1 MNRFIVI
8 LLLIAPNFLFAT
20 NYVNEFPTYLYG
32 DIRPIAAIYNAIA
45 MISSNTIYNTIISI
59 AVLYSI
65 FNIGFLVITKA
76 DLISALKS
84 GSFTIGAL
92 SVLLVPVDVHL
103 VDKRLDKGLITN
115 YYDDSILGYE
125 KISNVPWL
133 VAITPSVATT
143 ISSDLIELVD
153 TVFKGNT
160 LNYSGMKD
168 IGKVGFADIGFGN
181 AYESINK
188 IVENYSFDELG
199 TTDALNFKSDFKSY
213 LSECV
218 LPMSVTNKKVSANL
232 LAPTKDIYS
241 ALAPAEIGVDS
252 TYSITRRDGTSTDCV
267 SFYNNEIKTNITS
280 LTTDTNSKIA
290 KLVGVPDVLALK
302 GLDRIALADIQSDV
316 FASSTAQLTIYAQ
329 NLAAAPL
336 VQSLFENYYRGTPIS
351 GQDIANNITGAKST
365 AAIQTQGLGQFKWMS
380 QILPYALHFLF
391 GIILAASILT
401 IIMAMARGL
410 YQGSAV
416 ARNYFAGFIQFE
428 SIRVSL
434 ALVNNLV
441 LYYSVIDAADKL
453 TAFGG
458 NPIAI
463 TRIPSY
469 LNYIATMEG
478 ISGILGISAI
488 FIIPMIALKGDVTS
502 AASAMQ
508 SLSGRYQGN
517 DIDNATE
524 AISKSS
530 AREKALATNEEAITA
545 KLSKMGLSVPAGR
558 APIDYY
564 NSVTNDLQRM
574 NSGIGNM
581 INQDKMDNYSK
592 GVVAK
597 TTSDI
602 SNTAGFGS
610 TANLD
615 SISKVS
621 QQDGQVMGNTTNF
634 TDSMRSSTGWDGTK
648 VARGRALEGV
658 GKDLSTMGASDSV
671 QNSDLEQFAKGS
683 SNQGK
688 MNMAKTLGAGLVN
701 ITNKDLEDLQYGS
714 KAGIDSEIGKAKGV
728 RKNYDQYGEDAYKTT
743 SEYGERSNMSKT
755 MAKLDAQGGMEG
767 AISIDTKDSSFKA
780 SQQKGS
786 VEGTEETANR
796 IKQAGESIGDAL
808 SRISK
813 ELTSG
818 KLASDNRMINE
829 FNDNY
834 KNGGYV
840 GAQEDSA
847 SLKAAQTMG
856 NIKAQ
861 RSFGF
866 LDDNGITSKGLKS
879 NEIAPMEN
887 AAIADAKYSTFYG
900 NKAQQSAESVAK
912 ELKDSSLRSADST
925 ARSEAAN
932 QKLDKDATEKYVAN
946 AIANKSKE
954 VDSKFKELGIT
965 NDKDQVQTGDAMV
978 QALAK
983 MGAMNYA
990 SSKTLTFDGMD
1001 INMGIDSSTG
1011 QAKIHKANASRNVN
1025 TGDSTSHDS
1034 TTSQKT
1040 GNSKVFDNG
1049 TTTLNNTTPLT
1060 TLAMERFD
1068 GDLQKAADWAR
1079 SAEGAK
1085 WAMSLENEASLV
1097 AAELAHQVTPQNK
1110 QGDHGEMTAMV
1121 AGAGMVGAVGLY
1133 GINKFTKKPVKMDT
1147 TGYNQITDKD
1157 GNIKGYEDAEGNRVA
1172 DKNGYRLD
1180 DDGRKVKKGVF
1191 GRATTRAWDK
1201 AKENFEKISPFSR
1214 KEETLNSSADSS
1226 PDHNNNEPS
1235 NSTKN
1240 GSEKEMKT
1248 ENVNEHND
1256 SSNKNNSNYNT
1267 NSNEMPHET
1276 KEHPKITGFATAA
1289 EASAAGLDTKGF
1301 FRQRFDA
1308 AQNALHNGGNWK
1320 TKMGLTASAL
1330 ILGSQSETF
1339 ANTLNAVDPMQLVM
1353 GQDLGKDS
1361 DIVSAQNMLSPKMV
1375 QSQLNAIPETMK
1387 FLGSDSAQ
1395 NTILKQVH
1403 EQYQNNLSNLK
1414 NHSLTQQEFDNN
1426 NMQLNSILT
1435 NAFSNKPITQN
1446 SMEYAGLNTQN
1457 MSFNNGELD
1466 MQKTVATLSGNKSKI
1481 SGTSQYAPSDF
1492 ANVLRDGQVR
1502 AEFGAMNQEQN
1513 QQASFFDNAKDQRME
1528 LNMMEMRSSI
1538 NELQEG
1544 KQFSDIQIT
1553 REEFESMQKDL
1564 KRIRK
1569 K

>member
-834 KNGGYV
+834 KQHGGFV

-847 SLKAAQTMG
+847 SLKASQTMG
-856 NIKAQ
+856 NIQAQ
-861 RSFGF
+861 RKFGF
-866 LDDNGITSKGLKS
+866 LDDNGITDKGLKS

-887 AAIADAKYSTFYG
+887 AAIAEAKYNTFYG
-900 NKAQQSAESVAK
+900 PKGQESAQSVANELRNSSTRSAEMEARNEAIK
-912 ELKDSSLRSADST
+912 KGLNKDD
-925 ARSEAAN
+925 
-932 QKLDKDATEKYVAN
+932 TEKLVAQ
-946 AIANKSKE
+946 AIATKNSE
-954 VDSKFKELGIT
+954 VDKKFKELGIT
-965 NDKDQVQTGDAMV
+965 NDQGIVQSGDAMV
-978 QALAK
+978 TALAK

-1001 INMGIDSSTG
+1001 INMGVDSSTG
-1011 QAKIHKANASRNVN
+1011 QAKVHKANASRNVSA
-1025 TGDSTSHDS
+1025 GDANSFDNV
-1034 TTSQKT
+1034 TSQKT
-1040 GNSKVFDNG
+1040 G
-1049 TTTLNNTTPLT
+1049 TNTDYYNDKKALHNTEALT
-1060 TLAMERFD
+1060 TLALKD
-1068 GDLQKAADWAR
+1068 SNGNLDKAARLQRNADM
-1079 SAEGAK
+1079 AK
-1085 WAMSLENEASLV
+1085 WAMDPRNELSLAAGKVADVVTPNNKDDGGNESGETAALV
-1097 AAELAHQVTPQNK
+1097 AGSL
-1110 QGDHGEMTAMV
+1110 
-1121 AGAGMVGAVGLY
+1121 GAGGAALY
-1133 GINKFTKKPVKMDT
+1133 AFDKVTKKPIKVDT
-1147 TGYNQITDKD
+1147 EKYSPITDDK
-1157 GNIKGYEDAEGNRVA
+1157 GNLQGYEDEKGNKVA
-1172 DKNGYRLD
+1172 DKNGYKLNEH
-1180 DDGRKVKKGVF
+1180 GEKVKKGAV
-1191 GRATTRAWDK
+1191 GRATTRAWEN
-1201 AKENFEKISPFSR
+1201 AKEKFEKISPFSR
-1214 KEETLNSSADSS
+1214 KEETLNSPADSS
-1226 PDHNNNEPS
+1226 PEHKNNEPK
-1235 NSTKN
+1235 NST
-1240 GSEKEMKT
+1240 SDH
-1248 ENVNEHND
+1248 VD

-1267 NSNEMPHET
+1267 NSEGTHTSNADIG

-1435 NAFSNKPITQN
+1435 NAVSNKPITQN

>member
-1 MNRFIVI
+1 MKRLLI
-8 LLLIAPNFLFAT
+8 LLIFLLPNILLAT

-65 FNIGFLVITKA
+65 FNVGFLVITKA
-76 DLISALKS
+76 DLIGALKS
-84 GSFTIGAL
+84 TSFTIGAL

-115 YYDDSILGYE
+115 YYDDSVLGYE

-199 TTDALNFKSDFKSY
+199 TEDALNFKSDFKSY

-241 ALAPAEIGVDS
+241 ALSPAQIGVDS

-267 SFYNNEIKTNITS
+267 TFYNNEIKTNVAS
-280 LTTDTNSKIA
+280 LTVDTNAKIS

-351 GQDIANNITGAKST
+351 GQDIANNITGSKST

-517 DIDNATE
+517 DIENATE

-615 SISKVS
+615 SISRVS

-671 QNSDLEQFAKGS
+671 QNSDLEQYAKGS

-834 KNGGYV
+834 KHGGYV

-866 LDDNGITSKGLKS
+866 LDDSGITTKGLKS

-900 NKAQQSAESVAK
+900 DKAQESAESVAK
-912 ELKDSSLRSADST
+912 ELKDSSLRSTEST

-1040 GNSKVFDNG
+1040 GNSKVFDND
-1049 TTTLNNTTPLT
+1049 TTTLNNTNPLT
-1060 TLAMERFD
+1060 TLAMARFN

-1085 WAMSLENEASLV
+1085 WAMSAENNASLV
-1097 AAELAHQVTPQNK
+1097 AAELAHQITPEDK
-1110 QGDHGEMTAMV
+1110 QGDHGEMAAMV
-1121 AGAGMVGAVGLY
+1121 AGAGMAGAVGLY

-1180 DDGRKVKKGVF
+1180 DDGKKVKKGVF
-1191 GRATTRAWDK
+1191 GRATARAWDK
-1201 AKENFEKISPFSR
+1201 FTSLGAKNENSFDPASVS
-1214 KEETLNSSADSS
+1214 KEGPSKPVDVTTDGS
-1226 PDHNNNEPS
+1226 PDHNNNEPKD
-1235 NSTKN
+1235 STKDH
-1240 GSEKEMKT
+1240 
-1248 ENVNEHND
+1248 VD

-1267 NSNEMPHET
+1267 NSEGMPQNNAEVGKENLRNQLNDRRKVLDEAFKNGEMKIGEYENYKT
-1276 KEHPKITGFATAA
+1276 KLGNIEDRLNDGRLVHMNKLEQVGINPSGMPNNKGAIDFNAFGEKINSGIPFEHPKINGFATHA
-1289 EASAAGLDTKGF
+1289 EAKASGMLDFMKKVPLIGKFAAVGLAGATLAEANEHYDKGEYGKAF
-1301 FRQRFDA
+1301 FTATSIADVTGA
-1308 AQNALHNGGNWK
+1308 SDLALASIESREIQDKILNGRKIESIGDWK
-1320 TKMGLTASAL
+1320 NDLKNSSIGKQVSSLF
-1330 ILGSQSETF
+1330 GSDNGSESTPSNF
-1339 ANTLNAVDPMQLVM
+1339 AN
-1353 GQDLGKDS
+1353 
-1361 DIVSAQNMLSPKMV
+1361 I
-1375 QSQLNAIPETMK
+1375 
-1387 FLGSDSAQ
+1387 
-1395 NTILKQVH
+1395 
-1403 EQYQNNLSNLK
+1403 
-1414 NHSLTQQEFDNN
+1414 
-1426 NMQLNSILT
+1426 
-1435 NAFSNKPITQN
+1435 
-1446 SMEYAGLNTQN
+1446 
-1457 MSFNNGELD
+1457 
-1466 MQKTVATLSGNKSKI
+1466 
-1481 SGTSQYAPSDF
+1481 
-1492 ANVLRDGQVR
+1492 LRDGQVR

>member
-115 YYDDSILGYE
+115 YYDDSVLGYE

-834 KNGGYV
+834 KQHGGFV

-847 SLKAAQTMG
+847 SLKASQTMG
-856 NIKAQ
+856 NIQAQ
-861 RSFGF
+861 RKFGF
-866 LDDNGITSKGLKS
+866 LDDNGITDKGLKS

-887 AAIADAKYSTFYG
+887 AAIAEAKYNTFYG
-900 NKAQQSAESVAK
+900 PKGQESAQSVANELRNSSTRSAEMEARNEAIK
-912 ELKDSSLRSADST
+912 KGLNKDD
-925 ARSEAAN
+925 
-932 QKLDKDATEKYVAN
+932 TEKLVAQ
-946 AIANKSKE
+946 AIATKNSE
-954 VDSKFKELGIT
+954 VDKKFKELGIT
-965 NDKDQVQTGDAMV
+965 NDQGIVQSGDAMV
-978 QALAK
+978 TALAK

-1001 INMGIDSSTG
+1001 INMGVDSSTG
-1011 QAKIHKANASRNVN
+1011 QAKVHKANASRNVSA
-1025 TGDSTSHDS
+1025 GDANSFDNV
-1034 TTSQKT
+1034 TSQKT
-1040 GNSKVFDNG
+1040 G
-1049 TTTLNNTTPLT
+1049 TNTDYYNDKKALHNTEALT
-1060 TLAMERFD
+1060 TLALKD
-1068 GDLQKAADWAR
+1068 SNGNLDKAARLQRNADM
-1079 SAEGAK
+1079 AK
-1085 WAMSLENEASLV
+1085 WAMDPRNELSLAAGKVADVVTPNNKDDGGNESGETAALV
-1097 AAELAHQVTPQNK
+1097 AGSL
-1110 QGDHGEMTAMV
+1110 
-1121 AGAGMVGAVGLY
+1121 GAGGAALY
-1133 GINKFTKKPVKMDT
+1133 AFDKVTKKPIKVDT
-1147 TGYNQITDKD
+1147 EKYSPITDDK
-1157 GNIKGYEDAEGNRVA
+1157 GNLQGYEDEKGNKVA
-1172 DKNGYRLD
+1172 DKNGYKLNEH
-1180 DDGRKVKKGVF
+1180 GEKVKKGAV
-1191 GRATTRAWDK
+1191 GRATTRAWEN
-1201 AKENFEKISPFSR
+1201 AKEKFEKISPFSR
-1214 KEETLNSSADSS
+1214 KEETLNSPADSS
-1226 PDHNNNEPS
+1226 PEHKNNEPK
-1235 NSTKN
+1235 NST
-1240 GSEKEMKT
+1240 SDH
-1248 ENVNEHND
+1248 VD

-1267 NSNEMPHET
+1267 NTESMPQNNAEVGKENLRNQLNDRRKVLDEAFKNGEMKIGEYENYKT
-1276 KEHPKITGFATAA
+1276 KLGNIEDRLNDGRLVHMNKLEQVGINPSGMPNNKGAIDFNAFGEKLNSSIPFEHPKINGFATHA
-1289 EASAAGLDTKGF
+1289 EAKASGMLDFMKKVPLIGKFAAVGL
-1301 FRQRFDA
+1301 
-1308 AQNALHNGGNWK
+1308 
-1320 TKMGLTASAL
+1320 
-1330 ILGSQSETF
+1330 
-1339 ANTLNAVDPMQLVM
+1339 
-1353 GQDLGKDS
+1353 
-1361 DIVSAQNMLSPKMV
+1361 
-1375 QSQLNAIPETMK
+1375 
-1387 FLGSDSAQ
+1387 
-1395 NTILKQVH
+1395 
-1403 EQYQNNLSNLK
+1403 
-1414 NHSLTQQEFDNN
+1414 
-1426 NMQLNSILT
+1426 
-1435 NAFSNKPITQN
+1435 
-1446 SMEYAGLNTQN
+1446 AG
-1457 MSFNNGELD
+1457 
-1466 MQKTVATLSGNKSKI
+1466 ATLAEANEHYDKGEYGKAFFTATSIADVTGASDMALATIESREIQDKILNGRKIESIGDWKSDMSKFASRMGEQVSGMFSSNES
-1481 SGTSQYAPSDF
+1481 PSNF

-1502 AEFGAMNQEQN
+1502 AELGAINQEQN

-1544 KQFSDIQIT
+1544 AQFSDIQIT
-1553 REEFESMQKDL
+1553 KEDLANIQRDL
-1564 KRIRK
+1564 KKIK
-1569 K
+1569 KR

>member
-463 TRIPSY
+463 TKIPSY

-900 NKAQQSAESVAK
+900 NKAQQSAESVAN
-912 ELKDSSLRSADST
+912 ELRNSSTRSAEME
-925 ARSEAAN
+925 ARNEAIKKGLN
-932 QKLDKDATEKYVAN
+932 KDDTEKLVAQ
-946 AIANKSKE
+946 AIATKNSE
-954 VDSKFKELGIT
+954 VDKKFKELGIT
-965 NDKDQVQTGDAMV
+965 NDQGIVQSGDAMV
-978 QALAK
+978 TALAK

-1001 INMGIDSSTG
+1001 INMGVDSSTG
-1011 QAKIHKANASRNVN
+1011 QAKVHKANASRNVSA
-1025 TGDSTSHDS
+1025 GDANSFDNV
-1034 TTSQKT
+1034 TSQKT
-1040 GNSKVFDNG
+1040 G
-1049 TTTLNNTTPLT
+1049 TNTDYYNEKKALHNTEALT
-1060 TLAMERFD
+1060 TLALKD
-1068 GDLQKAADWAR
+1068 SNGNLDKAARLQRNADM
-1079 SAEGAK
+1079 AK
-1085 WAMSLENEASLV
+1085 WAMDPRNELSLAAGKVADVVTPNNKDDGGNESGETAALV
-1097 AAELAHQVTPQNK
+1097 AGSL
-1110 QGDHGEMTAMV
+1110 
-1121 AGAGMVGAVGLY
+1121 GAGGAALY
-1133 GINKFTKKPVKMDT
+1133 AFDKVTKKPIKVDT
-1147 TGYNQITDKD
+1147 EKYSPITDDK
-1157 GNIKGYEDAEGNRVA
+1157 GNLQGYEDEKGNKVA
-1172 DKNGYRLD
+1172 DKNGYKLNEH
-1180 DDGRKVKKGVF
+1180 GEKVKKGAV
-1191 GRATTRAWDK
+1191 GRATTRAW
-1201 AKENFEKISPFSR
+1201 EN
-1214 KEETLNSSADSS
+1214 
-1226 PDHNNNEPS
+1226 
-1235 NSTKN
+1235 
-1240 GSEKEMKT
+1240 
-1248 ENVNEHND
+1248 
-1256 SSNKNNSNYNT
+1256 
-1267 NSNEMPHET
+1267 
-1276 KEHPKITGFATAA
+1276 
-1289 EASAAGLDTKGF
+1289 
-1301 FRQRFDA
+1301 
-1308 AQNALHNGGNWK
+1308 
-1320 TKMGLTASAL
+1320 
-1330 ILGSQSETF
+1330 
-1339 ANTLNAVDPMQLVM
+1339 
-1353 GQDLGKDS
+1353 
-1361 DIVSAQNMLSPKMV
+1361 
-1375 QSQLNAIPETMK
+1375 
-1387 FLGSDSAQ
+1387 
-1395 NTILKQVH
+1395 
-1403 EQYQNNLSNLK
+1403 
-1414 NHSLTQQEFDNN
+1414 
-1426 NMQLNSILT
+1426 
-1435 NAFSNKPITQN
+1435 
-1446 SMEYAGLNTQN
+1446 
-1457 MSFNNGELD
+1457 
-1466 MQKTVATLSGNKSKI
+1466 
-1481 SGTSQYAPSDF
+1481 
-1492 ANVLRDGQVR
+1492 
-1502 AEFGAMNQEQN
+1502 
-1513 QQASFFDNAKDQRME
+1513 
-1528 LNMMEMRSSI
+1528 
-1538 NELQEG
+1538 
-1544 KQFSDIQIT
+1544 
-1553 REEFESMQKDL
+1553 
-1564 KRIRK
+1564 
-1569 K
+1569 